1 MKFLHFR
8 LPEELFD
15 SFPCLT
21 WLDLRNNQLLEISR
35 SICKLVNLTNLLV
48 GANKLT
54 KLPVEIG
61 ALKKLKGLNVEK
73 NNLEFPSKDVLCR
86 GTKYVISYLQRCFER
101 KRKLKGDNETFDSDA
116 VEKDSSVSKHVFQAE
131 AQELDGGDRENTD
144 TCQNPAKPDRTLCP
158 SGDCDTFETMLDDL
172 AIAWVDESLAQ
183 SESPIA
189 DRSARLLHKAKAYRR
204 VKKQYF
210 DRKRRWQSGFCRNSW
225 SALPTQSQRHMY
237 LLGDYPEPLTL
248 DQLLTTQKEQ
258 KARLKRQAA
267 MIRMDEIVQK
277 AKDVE
282 CMGSWKKDYRKKQ
295 QNLSA
300 IYSQKHPEAIKQE
313 ALDRIQYA
321 PFDTNNKQLLIM
333 LPTDLE
339 KEKMKPKPGITGDP
353 PPPHLDKDVLLMMEK
368 ERAKK
373 DRMLYRQVNRLSDY
387 INSKVMEPIQ
397 GSRAEL
403 EDASLNLALAMQL
416 QMRLRRRRDVLTQLK
431 MTTHPTAFL

>member
-1 MKFLHFR
+1 MEELAATATSYLRTLLELDAQKESIAKDMLYCLHERQTKSLSPLVLSLDVQQVSQDKARFR
-8 LPEELFD
+8 LTTFEKTVLQLETELEEKMSEQEKRVTLLAKENSD
-15 SFPCLT
+15 RINCLSALREKADLME
-21 WLDLRNNQLLEISR
+21 WLLHV
-35 SICKLVNLTNLLV
+35 K
-48 GANKLT
+48 
-54 KLPVEIG
+54 VEEDASGRID
-61 ALKKLKGLNVEK
+61 
-73 NNLEFPSKDVLCR
+73 DVLCR

-144 TCQNPAKPDRTLCP
+144 TCQNPAKPDRALCP

-210 DRKRRWQSGFCRNSW
+210 DRKRRGQSGFCRNSW

-277 AKDVE
+277 AKQHLGPQINESVYFFELAVINRDEGLLLVNDAAKE
-282 CMGSWKKDYRKKQ
+282 RFAFKVL
-295 QNLSA
+295 N
-300 IYSQKHPEAIKQE
+300 
-313 ALDRIQYA
+313 DRR
-321 PFDTNNKQLLIM
+321 
-333 LPTDLE
+333 TDLT
-339 KEKMKPKPGITGDP
+339 MSFTQDIAFPK
-353 PPPHLDKDVLLMMEK
+353 
-368 ERAKK
+368 
-373 DRMLYRQVNRLSDY
+373 LS
-387 INSKVMEPIQ
+387 
-397 GSRAEL
+397 
-403 EDASLNLALAMQL
+403 
-416 QMRLRRRRDVLTQLK
+416 
-431 MTTHPTAFL
+431 